1 MWLVYRGA
9 ITMNKFFE
17 GFEKRA
23 GLGTH
28 AAEVAGLGIL
38 AVPSIQALRKKPV
51 GEKATHKYELAGLGT
66 LAAPS
71 AYYLGKRL
79 LRK

>member
-1 MWLVYRGA
+1 
-9 ITMNKFFE
+9 MNKFFE
-17 GFEKRA
+17 GFEKKA
-23 GLGTH
+23 GLGAHT
-28 AAEVAGLGIL
+28 AEIAGLGLL

-51 GEKATHKYELAGLGT
+51 GEKKTHQYELAGLGT

-71 AYYLGKRL
+71 AYYLGKRM